1 MVYVSMYVWRRG
13 LGFYRLASRTHQWR
27 RRRGTAEAHLRRSAS
42 GRRSAHVRGAQDLQQ
57 KDSHGHHQLAG
68 KKRRISERKVRWSP
82 KIVETSSCWC
92 RNLMYPDASCRTEAV
107 SVCSN
112 EESKGDEYNQSTC
125 AARVRKH
132 RRNNAAKKKK
142 KNLQNTSTF
151 PNGDTS
157 CWSAATL
164 SPILSFFSCT
174 VVAAAAAAPTR
185 KKT

>member
-1 MVYVSMYVWRRG
+1 MVYVWRRG

-142 KNLQNTSTF
+142 TCKTLAPFRTVTRAAGALRPSRR
-151 PNGDTS
+151 S
-157 CWSAATL
+157 CPS
-164 SPILSFFSCT
+164 SPAQSSQQQQQHQQE
-174 VVAAAAAAPTR
+174 